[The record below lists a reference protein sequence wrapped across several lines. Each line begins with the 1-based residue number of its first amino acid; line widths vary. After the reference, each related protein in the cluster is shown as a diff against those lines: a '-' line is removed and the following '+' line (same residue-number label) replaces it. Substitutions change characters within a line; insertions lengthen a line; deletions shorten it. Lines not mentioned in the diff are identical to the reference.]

1 MEKNDVV
8 EAVCES
14 IGTQGEGIAKV
25 NGCTVF
31 VPYLLSGE
39 KAKIR
44 ILKVKNNVAYGKIEE
59 LLTPAEER
67 VRPKCDVFYR
77 CGGCQL
83 QQIGRAS
90 CRERV

>member
-44 ILKVKNNVAYGKIEE
+44 ILKVKNNVAYGKI
-59 LLTPAEER
+59 
-67 VRPKCDVFYR
+67 
-77 CGGCQL
+77 
-83 QQIGRAS
+83 
-90 CRERV
+90 